1 MGEHQKYSFL
11 ITPTCADAQVFFAR
25 KKSRG
30 FMPRLKKF
38 LGKDQVTAPFNPFRF
53 RLICL
58 GVLACMVF
66 LLARVAD
73 LQLINHPML
82 EHEADQRSLR
92 TVTLPTPR
100 GTLLDRNGDAL
111 ALSVPS
117 RDIIADPQR
126 VLEAHPDFSSA
137 KWQYLANALNQSPDQ
152 IAAQINA
159 SGERRFLYLGR
170 KIELGLAKDIAQLH
184 LKGISTQY
192 DDSRFYPM
200 SEAAAPLLGIVGTD
214 NRGLN
219 GLERGYDKL
228 LQGEPGYEKYRQD
241 GDGNIIAMIDYQPPQ
256 QSPTVQLSIDKF
268 DQYTLYTKLR
278 DGVLLNKADS
288 GAAVLIKIDTGEIL
302 GMASYPSYNPNHFD
316 NVSPAQMRNAAIN
329 DSYEPGST
337 VKPLVVM
344 EGLERK
350 LVRPDSVIDTTPYY
364 VNGHLIRDV
373 GHWSRLT
380 MTGILQKSSDIGV
393 SHIALAM
400 PAQVLVN
407 TYSNFGLGKPTG
419 LGLTGES
426 VGYFPAHRQ
435 RWADI
440 ERATF
445 SFGYGL
451 RVTPLQIAREYA
463 TLGSYGVYRPLSITK
478 VTPPVL
484 GTRVANAETVQQVIH
499 MMESDALPG
508 GSGVRAAVPGYRLAI
523 KTGTAEKM
531 GPEGKYDGGYINYT
545 AGVAPASDP
554 QVALVVMI
562 NHPTAGDHFGGSVA
576 APVFGNIIGAVLKHM
591 NVAPDA
597 VVGHG

>member
-1 MGEHQKYSFL
+1 
-11 ITPTCADAQVFFAR
+11 
-25 KKSRG
+25 
-30 FMPRLKKF
+30 MPRIKKL
-38 LGKDQVTAPFNPFRF
+38 LGKDQIKAPFNPFRF

-58 GVLACMVF
+58 GVLACMVV

-73 LQLINHPML
+73 LQFLNQPML

-92 TVTLPTPR
+92 TVTLPTSR
-100 GTLLDRNGDAL
+100 GTLLDRNGEAL

-117 RDIIADPQR
+117 RDVIADPQR
-126 VLEAHPDFSSA
+126 VLESNPDFTSA
-137 KWQYLANALNQSPDQ
+137 KWAYLAAALGMRPEEVASQ
-152 IAAQINA
+152 ITANPK
-159 SGERRFLYLGR
+159 RRFLYLGR
-170 KIELGLAKDIAQLH
+170 KVELGIAKDIKDLK
-184 LKGISTQY
+184 LKGISEVY

-200 SEAAAPLLGIVGTD
+200 SEASAPLIGIVGAD
-214 NRGLN
+214 NTGLN
-219 GLERGYDKL
+219 GLEKGFDKV
-228 LQGEPGYEKYRQD
+228 LQGQPGKEVYRQD
-241 GDGNIIAMIDYQPPQ
+241 AAGNIISMISYQPPTQ
-256 QSPTVQLSIDKF
+256 PPTVQLSIDKF
-268 DQYTLYTKLR
+268 SQYTLYSKLR

-288 GAAVLIKIDTGEIL
+288 GAAVLVKIDTGEIL
-302 GMASYPSYNPNHFD
+302 AMASYPSFNPN
-316 NVSPAQMRNAAIN
+316 NYQGATPAQMRNTAIN

-344 EGLERK
+344 EGLERH
-350 LVRPDSVIDTTPYY
+350 LVRPDSVLDTTPYR

-373 GHWSRLT
+373 GHWPRLT

-400 PAQVLVN
+400 PAEALVN
-407 TYSNFGLGKPTG
+407 TYYAFGLGKPTG

-426 VGYFPAHRQ
+426 VGYFPLHRT

-484 GTRVANAETVQQVIH
+484 GKQVANPETVKEVVH
-499 MMESDALPG
+499 MLESDVLPG
-508 GSGVRAAVPGYRLAI
+508 GTGVKAAVPGYRLAT

-531 GPEGKYDGGYINYT
+531 GSSGKYDGGYVNYT
-545 AGVAPASDP
+545 AGIAPASHP
-554 QVALVVMI
+554 EVALVVMI

-576 APVFGNIIGAVLKHM
+576 APVFGNIMGPVLKHM
-591 NVAPDA
+591 NIAPDA
-597 VVGHG
+597 IYSKPVDNGSDKS

>member
-1 MGEHQKYSFL
+1 
-11 ITPTCADAQVFFAR
+11 
-25 KKSRG
+25 
-30 FMPRLKKF
+30 MPRIKKL
-38 LGKDQVTAPFNPFRF
+38 LGKDQIKAPFNPFRF

-58 GVLACMVF
+58 GVFACMVV

-73 LQLINHPML
+73 LQFLNQPML

-92 TVTLPTPR
+92 TVTLPTSR
-100 GTLLDRNGDAL
+100 GTLLDRNDEAL

-117 RDIIADPQR
+117 RDVIADPQR
-126 VLEAHPDFSSA
+126 VLESNPDFTSA
-137 KWQYLANALNQSPDQ
+137 KWAYLAAALGMRPEEVASQ
-152 IAAQINA
+152 ITANPK
-159 SGERRFLYLGR
+159 RRFLYLGR
-170 KIELGLAKDIAQLH
+170 KVELGIAKDIKDLK
-184 LKGISTQY
+184 LKGISEVY

-200 SEAAAPLLGIVGTD
+200 SEASAPLIGIVGAD
-214 NRGLN
+214 NTGLN
-219 GLERGYDKL
+219 GLEKGFDKV
-228 LQGEPGYEKYRQD
+228 LQGQPGKEVYRQD
-241 GDGNIIAMIDYQPPQ
+241 AAGNIISMISYQPPTQ
-256 QSPTVQLSIDKF
+256 PPTVQLSIDKF
-268 DQYTLYTKLR
+268 SQYTLYSKLR

-288 GAAVLIKIDTGEIL
+288 GAAVLVKIDTGEIL
-302 GMASYPSYNPNHFD
+302 AMASYPSFNPN
-316 NVSPAQMRNAAIN
+316 NYQGATPAQMRNTAIN

-344 EGLERK
+344 EGLERH
-350 LVRPDSVIDTTPYY
+350 LVRPDSVLDTTPYR

-373 GHWSRLT
+373 GHWPRLT

-400 PAQVLVN
+400 PAEALVN
-407 TYSNFGLGKPTG
+407 TYYAFGLGKPTG

-426 VGYFPAHRQ
+426 VGYFPLHRT

-484 GTRVANAETVQQVIH
+484 GKQVANPETVKEVVH
-499 MMESDALPG
+499 MLESDVLPG
-508 GSGVRAAVPGYRLAI
+508 GTGVKAAVPGYRLAT

-531 GPEGKYDGGYINYT
+531 GSSGKYDGGYVNYT
-545 AGVAPASDP
+545 AGIAPASHP
-554 QVALVVMI
+554 EVALVVMI

-576 APVFGNIIGAVLKHM
+576 RRYSATSWGRC
-591 NVAPDA
+591 
-597 VVGHG
+597 

>member
-1 MGEHQKYSFL
+1 
-11 ITPTCADAQVFFAR
+11 
-25 KKSRG
+25 
-30 FMPRLKKF
+30 MPPLKRNKA
-38 LGKDQVTAPFNPFRF
+38 KDQPAPTFNPVRF
-53 RLICL
+53 RLVCL
-58 GVLACMVF
+58 GVLGCLVF
-66 LLARVAD
+66 LLASTAD

-82 EHEADQRSLR
+82 EKQADERSLR
-92 TVTLPTPR
+92 TVTLPTNR
-100 GTLLDRNGDAL
+100 GTLLDRNGEAL

-126 VLEAHPDFSSA
+126 VLEAHPDFTSD
-137 KWQYLANALNQSPDQ
+137 KWEYLANALDQ
-152 IAAQINA
+152 RPEQLAAQINA
-159 SGERRFLYLGR
+159 NPNRRFLYLGR
-170 KIELGLAKDIAQLH
+170 KIELGIAKDIAKLH
-184 LKGISTQY
+184 LTGITTVY

-200 SEAAAPLLGIVGTD
+200 SEATGPLLGIVGAD
-214 NRGLN
+214 NTGLT
-219 GLERGYDKL
+219 GLEKGFDKL
-228 LQGEPGYEKYRQD
+228 LQGTPGVEKYRQD
-241 GDGNIIAMIDYQPPQ
+241 ANGNIVAMINYEPPKQP
-256 QSPTVQLSIDKF
+256 PTVQLSIDKF
-268 DQYTLYTKLR
+268 DQYTMYSKLR
-278 DGVLLNKADS
+278 DGVILNKADS

-302 GMASYPSYNPNHFD
+302 GMASYPSFNPNNFVD
-316 NVSPAQMRNAAIN
+316 VSPMQMRNTAIN

-344 EGLERK
+344 EGLTRK
-350 LVRPDSVIDTTPYY
+350 LVRPDSVLDTTPYR

-373 GHWSRLT
+373 GHWPRLT

-400 PAQVLVN
+400 PAEVLVN
-407 TYSNFGLGKPTG
+407 TYHSFGLGKPTG

-426 VGYFPAHRQ
+426 VGYFPLHRE

-463 TLGSYGVYRPLSITK
+463 TLGSFGVYRPLSITK
-478 VTPPVL
+478 VSPPVM
-484 GTRVANAETVQQVIH
+484 GTRVAPEDTVRSVVH

-531 GPEGKYDGGYINYT
+531 GDSGKYDGGYINYT
-545 AGVAPASDP
+545 AGVAPASNP
-554 QVALVVMI
+554 QVALVIMI

-576 APVFGNIIGAVLKHM
+576 APVFGNIIGPVLKHM
-591 NVAPDA
+591 NIAPDA
-597 VVGHG
+597 LNNHG

>member
-1 MGEHQKYSFL
+1 MPPLKRSLSKSQPA
-11 ITPTCADAQVFFAR
+11 PT
-25 KKSRG
+25 
-30 FMPRLKKF
+30 L
-38 LGKDQVTAPFNPFRF
+38 NPVRF
-53 RLICL
+53 RLVCV
-58 GVLACMVF
+58 GVLACLGV

-82 EHEADQRSLR
+82 EKEADERSLR
-92 TVTLPTPR
+92 TVTLPTNR
-100 GTLLDRNGDAL
+100 GTLLDRNGEAL

-117 RDIIADPQR
+117 RDVIADPQR
-126 VLEAHPDFSSA
+126 VLEAHPDFTSA
-137 KWQYLANALNQSPDQ
+137 KWAYLANALELRPEE

-159 SGERRFLYLGR
+159 NPNRRFLYLGR
-170 KIELGLAKDIAQLH
+170 KIELGIAKDISKLH
-184 LKGISTQY
+184 LTGITTVY

-200 SEAAAPLLGIVGTD
+200 SEATAPLIGIVGAD
-214 NRGLN
+214 SN
-219 GLERGYDKL
+219 GLTGLEKGFDKV
-228 LQGEPGYEKYRQD
+228 LQGTPGVEKYRQD
-241 GDGNIIAMIDYQPPQ
+241 ANGNIVAMINYEPPQ
-256 QSPTVQLSIDKF
+256 QPPTVQLSIDKF
-268 DQYTLYTKLR
+268 DQYTLYSKLR

-302 GMASYPSYNPNHFD
+302 GMASYPSFNPNNFAK
-316 NVSPAQMRNAAIN
+316 VSPAQMRNTAIN

-344 EGLERK
+344 EGLIRK
-350 LVRPDSVIDTTPYY
+350 LVRPDSVLDTTPYR

-400 PAQVLVN
+400 PAEVLVN
-407 TYSNFGLGKPTG
+407 TYQSFGLGKPTG

-426 VGYFPAHRQ
+426 VGYFPLHRQ

-463 TLGSYGVYRPLSITK
+463 TLGSFGVYRPLSITK

-484 GTRVANAETVQQVIH
+484 GTRVADQDTVKTVVH

-531 GPEGKYDGGYINYT
+531 GDSGKYDGGYINYT
-545 AGVAPASDP
+545 AGVAPASNP
-554 QVALVVMI
+554 QVALVIMI

-576 APVFGNIIGAVLKHM
+576 APVFGNIIGPVLKHM
-591 NVAPDA
+591 NIAPDA
-597 VVGHG
+597 LYNPG

>member
-1 MGEHQKYSFL
+1 
-11 ITPTCADAQVFFAR
+11 
-25 KKSRG
+25 
-30 FMPRLKKF
+30 MPPLKKMPTRS
-38 LGKDQVTAPFNPFRF
+38 QPAPTFNPVRF
-53 RLICL
+53 RWVCCGVMACL
-58 GVLACMVF
+58 VF

-82 EHEADQRSLR
+82 EKQADERSLR
-92 TVTLPTPR
+92 TVTLPTNR
-100 GTLLDRNGDAL
+100 GTLLDRNGEAL

-126 VLEAHPDFSSA
+126 VLEAHPDFTNA
-137 KWQYLANALNQSPDQ
+137 KWQYLANALEQRPEQ
-152 IAAQINA
+152 LAAQINA
-159 SGERRFLYLGR
+159 NPQRRFLYLGR
-170 KIELGLAKDIAQLH
+170 KIELGIAKDIAKLH
-184 LKGISTQY
+184 LAGISTRY

-200 SEAAAPLLGIVGTD
+200 SEATAPLLGIVGAD
-214 NRGLN
+214 NSGLT
-219 GLERGYDKL
+219 GLEKGFDKL
-228 LQGEPGYEKYRQD
+228 LQGTPGVEKYRQD
-241 GDGNIIAMIDYQPPQ
+241 ASGNIIAMIDYEPPRQP
-256 QSPTVQLSIDKF
+256 PTVQLSIDKF
-268 DQYTLYTKLR
+268 DQFTMYSKLR

-302 GMASYPSYNPNHFD
+302 GMASYPSFNPNNFAD
-316 NVSPAQMRNAAIN
+316 VAPNQMRNAAIN

-344 EGLERK
+344 EGLARK
-350 LVRPDSVIDTTPYY
+350 LVRPDSVLDTTPYR

-373 GHWSRLT
+373 GHWPRLT

-400 PAQVLVN
+400 PAQVLVD
-407 TYSNFGLGKPTG
+407 TYQSFGLGKPTG

-463 TLGSYGVYRPLSITK
+463 TLGSFGIYRPLSITK
-478 VTPPVL
+478 VSPPVL
-484 GTRVANAETVQQVIH
+484 GQRVADEQTVREVVH

-531 GPEGKYDGGYINYT
+531 GDSGKYDGGYINYT
-545 AGVAPASDP
+545 AGVAPASNP
-554 QVALVVMI
+554 QVALVIMI

-576 APVFGNIIGAVLKHM
+576 SPVFGNIIGPVLKHM
-591 NVAPDA
+591 NIPPDA
-597 VVGHG
+597 IYTHG

>member
-1 MGEHQKYSFL
+1 MPPLRKSLAKSQSA
-11 ITPTCADAQVFFAR
+11 PT
-25 KKSRG
+25 
-30 FMPRLKKF
+30 
-38 LGKDQVTAPFNPFRF
+38 FNLLRF
-53 RLICL
+53 RLVCL
-58 GVLACMVF
+58 GVLTCLVF
-66 LLARVAD
+66 LLLRVAD

-82 EHEADQRSLR
+82 EKEADQRSLR
-92 TVTLPTPR
+92 TVTLPPNR
-100 GTLLDRNGDAL
+100 GTLLDRNGEAL

-126 VLEAHPDFSSA
+126 VLEAHPDFTSA
-137 KWQYLANALNQSPDQ
+137 KWQYLANALEQRPEQ
-152 IAAQINA
+152 IAAQIGANP
-159 SGERRFLYLGR
+159 ERRFLYLGH
-170 KIELGLAKDIAQLH
+170 KIELGIAKDIAKLH
-184 LKGISTQY
+184 LAGISTLY
-192 DDSRFYPM
+192 NDSRFYPM
-200 SEAAAPLLGIVGTD
+200 SEATAPLIGIVGAE
-214 NRGLN
+214 NSGLS
-219 GLERGYDKL
+219 GLEKGFDKL
-228 LQGEPGYEKYRQD
+228 LRGTPGVKKYRQD
-241 GDGNIIAMIDYQPPQ
+241 ANGNIVAMINYEPPQ
-256 QSPTVQLSIDKF
+256 QPPTVQLSIDKF
-268 DQYTLYTKLR
+268 DQYTLYSKLR
-278 DGVLLNKADS
+278 DGVMLNKADS

-302 GMASYPSYNPNHFD
+302 GMASYPSFNPNHFVD
-316 NVSPAQMRNAAIN
+316 VSPAQMRNAAIN

-344 EGLERK
+344 EGLARK
-350 LVRPDSVIDTTPYY
+350 LVRPDSVLDTAPYR

-400 PAQVLVN
+400 PAEVLVN
-407 TYSNFGLGKPTG
+407 TYHSFGLGKPTG

-426 VGYFPAHRQ
+426 VGYFPLHRQ

-463 TLGSYGVYRPLSITK
+463 TLGAFGVYRPLSITK

-484 GTRVANAETVQQVIH
+484 GKRVADEQTVRAVVH

-531 GPEGKYDGGYINYT
+531 GDSGKYDGGYINYT
-545 AGVAPASDP
+545 AGVAPASNP
-554 QVALVVMI
+554 QVALVIMI

-576 APVFGNIIGAVLKHM
+576 APVFGNIIGPVLKHM
-591 NVAPDA
+591 NIPPDA
-597 VVGHG
+597 LYGHG

>member
-1 MGEHQKYSFL
+1 
-11 ITPTCADAQVFFAR
+11 
-25 KKSRG
+25 
-30 FMPRLKKF
+30 MPRLKK
-38 LGKDQVTAPFNPFRF
+38 LLAKDQAKAPFNPLRF
-53 RLICL
+53 RLICF
-58 GVLACMVF
+58 GVLTCLVL
-66 LLARVAD
+66 LLARVGD

-82 EHEADQRSLR
+82 EKQADERSLR
-92 TVTLPTPR
+92 TVAIPTNR
-100 GTLLDRNGDAL
+100 GTLLDRNGEAL

-126 VLEAHPDFSSA
+126 VLEAHPDFTSA
-137 KWQYLANALNQSPDQ
+137 KWQYLANALDQ
-152 IAAQINA
+152 RPEDIARQINA
-159 SGERRFLYLGR
+159 SPSRRFLYLGH
-170 KIELGLAKDIAQLH
+170 KIELGIAKDIAKLH
-184 LKGISTQY
+184 LAGISTVY

-200 SEAAAPLLGIVGTD
+200 SEATAPLIGIVGAE
-214 NRGLN
+214 NSGLT
-219 GLERGYDKL
+219 GLEKGFDKV
-228 LQGEPGYEKYRQD
+228 LQGTPGEEKYRQD
-241 GDGNIIAMIDYQPPQ
+241 ANGNIVAMINYEPPRQP
-256 QSPTVQLSIDKF
+256 PTVQLSIDKF
-268 DQYTLYTKLR
+268 DQYTLYSKLR

-288 GAAVLIKIDTGEIL
+288 GAAVLVKIDTGEIL
-302 GMASYPSYNPNHFD
+302 GMASYPSFNPNNFGD
-316 NVSPAQMRNAAIN
+316 VSPTQMRNAAIN

-344 EGLERK
+344 EGLIRK
-350 LVRPDSVIDTTPYY
+350 LVRPDSVLDTTPYR

-373 GHWSRLT
+373 GHWPRLT

-400 PAQVLVN
+400 PAEVLVN
-407 TYSNFGLGKPTG
+407 TYRSFGLGKPTG

-426 VGYFPAHRQ
+426 VGYFPLHRE

-463 TLGSYGVYRPLSITK
+463 TLGSFGVYRPLSITK
-478 VTPPVL
+478 VTPPVM
-484 GTRVANAETVQQVIH
+484 GTRVADEDIVRSVVH

-531 GPEGKYDGGYINYT
+531 GSSGKYDGGYINYT
-545 AGVAPASDP
+545 AGVAPASNP
-554 QVALVVMI
+554 QVALVIMI

-576 APVFGNIIGAVLKHM
+576 APVFGNIIGPVLKHM

-597 VVGHG
+597 LYSTHSGT

>member
-1 MGEHQKYSFL
+1 
-11 ITPTCADAQVFFAR
+11 
-25 KKSRG
+25 
-30 FMPRLKKF
+30 MPRIKKL
-38 LGKDQVTAPFNPFRF
+38 LGKDQIKASFNPFRF

-58 GVLACMVF
+58 GVLACMVV

-73 LQLINHPML
+73 LQFLNQPML

-92 TVTLPTPR
+92 TVTLPTSR
-100 GTLLDRNGDAL
+100 GTLLDRNGEAL

-117 RDIIADPQR
+117 RDIIADPLR
-126 VLEAHPDFSSA
+126 VLEGNPDFTSE
-137 KWQYLANALNQSPDQ
+137 KWAYLAAALNMRPEQ
-152 IAAQINA
+152 IAAQITANPK
-159 SGERRFLYLGR
+159 RRFLYLGR
-170 KIELGLAKDIAQLH
+170 KVELGIAKDIKQLR
-184 LKGISTQY
+184 LKGVSEVY

-200 SEAAAPLLGIVGTD
+200 SEASAPLIGIVGAD
-214 NRGLN
+214 NVGLN
-219 GLERGYDKL
+219 GLEKGFDKV
-228 LQGEPGYEKYRQD
+228 LQGVPGKEVYRQD
-241 GDGNIIAMIDYQPPQ
+241 AMGNIISMINYQPPTQ
-256 QSPTVQLSIDKF
+256 PPTVQLSIDKF
-268 DQYTLYTKLR
+268 DQYTLYSKLR

-288 GAAVLIKIDTGEIL
+288 GAAVLVKIDTGEIL
-302 GMASYPSYNPNHFD
+302 AMASYPSFNPNNYD
-316 NVSPAQMRNAAIN
+316 GATPAQMRNAAIN

-344 EGLERK
+344 EGLERH
-350 LVRPDSVIDTTPYY
+350 LVRPDSVIDTTPYR

-373 GHWSRLT
+373 GHWPRLT

-400 PAQVLVN
+400 PAEALVN
-407 TYSNFGLGKPTG
+407 TYHAFGLGKPTG

-426 VGYFPAHRQ
+426 VGYFPLHRT

-463 TLGSYGVYRPLSITK
+463 TLGSYGIYRPLSITK

-484 GTRVANAETVQQVIH
+484 GEQVANPETVKQVVH
-499 MMESDALPG
+499 MLESDVLPG
-508 GSGVRAAVPGYRLAI
+508 GTGLKAAVPGYRLAT

-531 GPEGKYDGGYINYT
+531 GTSGKYDGGYVNYT
-545 AGVAPASDP
+545 AGLAPASHP
-554 QVALVVMI
+554 EVALVVMI

-576 APVFGNIIGAVLKHM
+576 APVFGNIMGPVLKHM

-597 VVGHG
+597 IYSKPSDKS

>member
-1 MGEHQKYSFL
+1 
-11 ITPTCADAQVFFAR
+11 
-25 KKSRG
+25 
-30 FMPRLKKF
+30 MPRIKKL
-38 LGKDQVTAPFNPFRF
+38 LGKDQIKAPFNPFRF

-58 GVLACMVF
+58 GVFACMVV

-73 LQLINHPML
+73 LQFLNQPML

-92 TVTLPTPR
+92 TVTLPTSR
-100 GTLLDRNGDAL
+100 GTLLDRNGEAL

-117 RDIIADPQR
+117 RDVIADPQR
-126 VLEAHPDFSSA
+126 VLENNPDFTSA
-137 KWQYLANALNQSPDQ
+137 KWAYLAAALGMRPEEVASQ
-152 IAAQINA
+152 ITANPK
-159 SGERRFLYLGR
+159 RRFLYLGR
-170 KIELGLAKDIAQLH
+170 KVELGIAKDIKDLK
-184 LKGISTQY
+184 LKGISEVY

-200 SEAAAPLLGIVGTD
+200 SEASAPLIGIVGAD
-214 NRGLN
+214 NTGLN
-219 GLERGYDKL
+219 GLEKGFDKV
-228 LQGEPGYEKYRQD
+228 LQGQPGKEVYRQD
-241 GDGNIIAMIDYQPPQ
+241 AAGNIISMISYQPPTQ
-256 QSPTVQLSIDKF
+256 PPTVQLSIDKF
-268 DQYTLYTKLR
+268 SQYTLYSKLR

-288 GAAVLIKIDTGEIL
+288 GAAVLVKIDTGEIL
-302 GMASYPSYNPNHFD
+302 AMASYPSFNPN
-316 NVSPAQMRNAAIN
+316 NYQGATPAQMRNTAIN

-344 EGLERK
+344 EGLERH
-350 LVRPDSVIDTTPYY
+350 LVRPDSVLDTTPYR

-373 GHWSRLT
+373 GHWPRLT

-400 PAQVLVN
+400 PAEALVN
-407 TYSNFGLGKPTG
+407 TYYAFGLGKPTG

-426 VGYFPAHRQ
+426 VGYFPLHRT

-484 GTRVANAETVQQVIH
+484 GKQVANPETVKEVVH
-499 MMESDALPG
+499 MLESDVLPG
-508 GSGVRAAVPGYRLAI
+508 GTGVKAAVPGYRLAT

-531 GPEGKYDGGYINYT
+531 GSSGKYDGGYVNYT
-545 AGVAPASDP
+545 AGIAPASHP
-554 QVALVVMI
+554 EVALVVMI

-576 APVFGNIIGAVLKHM
+576 APVFGNIMGPVLKHM
-591 NVAPDA
+591 NIAPDA
-597 VVGHG
+597 IYSKPVDNGSDKS

>member
-1 MGEHQKYSFL
+1 
-11 ITPTCADAQVFFAR
+11 
-25 KKSRG
+25 
-30 FMPRLKKF
+30 MPRIKKL
-38 LGKDQVTAPFNPFRF
+38 LGKDQIKAPFNPFRF

-58 GVLACMVF
+58 GVLTCMVV
-66 LLARVAD
+66 LLARIAD
-73 LQLINHPML
+73 LQFLNQPML

-92 TVTLPTPR
+92 TVTLPTNR
-100 GTLLDRNGDAL
+100 GTLLDRNGEAL

-117 RDIIADPQR
+117 RDVIADPMR
-126 VLEAHPDFSSA
+126 VLEANPDFLSA
-137 KWQYLANALNQSPDQ
+137 KWAYLASALNMRPEQ
-152 IAAQINA
+152 IAAQITANPK
-159 SGERRFLYLGR
+159 RRFLYLGR
-170 KIELGLAKDIAQLH
+170 KIELGIAKDIAELH
-184 LKGISTQY
+184 LKGISEVY

-200 SEAAAPLLGIVGTD
+200 SEAAAPLIGIVGAD
-214 NRGLN
+214 NSGLN
-219 GLERGYDKL
+219 GLEKGYDKL
-228 LQGEPGYEKYRQD
+228 LQGVPGKEVYRQD
-241 GDGNIIAMIDYQPPQ
+241 AAGNIISMLSYTPPTQP
-256 QSPTVQLSIDKF
+256 PTVQLSIDKF
-268 DQYTLYTKLR
+268 DQYTLYSKLR

-302 GMASYPSYNPNHFD
+302 GMASYPSFNPNNYD
-316 NVSPAQMRNAAIN
+316 GATPAQMRNAAIN

-344 EGLERK
+344 EGLERH
-350 LVRPDSVIDTTPYY
+350 LVRPDSVIDTTPYR

-373 GHWSRLT
+373 GHWPRLT

-400 PAQVLVN
+400 PAEALVN
-407 TYSNFGLGKPTG
+407 TYQAFGLGKPTG

-463 TLGSYGVYRPLSITK
+463 TLGAFGVYRPLSITR

-484 GTRVANAETVQQVIH
+484 GKQVANPETVKEVVH
-499 MMESDALPG
+499 MLESDVLPG
-508 GSGVRAAVPGYRLAI
+508 GTGIKAAVPGYRLAT

-531 GPEGKYDGGYINYT
+531 GDSGKYDGGYINYT
-545 AGVAPASDP
+545 AGIAPASHP
-554 QVALVVMI
+554 EVALVVMI

-576 APVFGNIIGAVLKHM
+576 APIFGNIMGPVLKHM
-591 NVAPDA
+591 NIAPDA
-597 VVGHG
+597 IYSKSSDKS

>member
-1 MGEHQKYSFL
+1 
-11 ITPTCADAQVFFAR
+11 
-25 KKSRG
+25 
-30 FMPRLKKF
+30 MPPLKRNKA
-38 LGKDQVTAPFNPFRF
+38 KDQPAPTFNPVRF
-53 RLICL
+53 RLVCL
-58 GVLACMVF
+58 GVLGCLVF
-66 LLARVAD
+66 LLASTAD

-82 EHEADQRSLR
+82 EKQADERSLR
-92 TVTLPTPR
+92 TVTLPTNR
-100 GTLLDRNGDAL
+100 GTLLDRNGEAL

-126 VLEAHPDFSSA
+126 LLEAHPDFTSD
-137 KWQYLANALNQSPDQ
+137 KWEYLANVLDQ
-152 IAAQINA
+152 RPEQLAAQINA
-159 SGERRFLYLGR
+159 NPNRRFLYLGR
-170 KIELGLAKDIAQLH
+170 KIELGIAKDIAKLH
-184 LKGISTQY
+184 LTGITTVY

-200 SEAAAPLLGIVGTD
+200 SEATGPLLGIVGAD
-214 NRGLN
+214 NTGLT
-219 GLERGYDKL
+219 GLEKGFDKL
-228 LQGEPGYEKYRQD
+228 LQGTPGVEKYRQD
-241 GDGNIIAMIDYQPPQ
+241 ANGNIVAMINYEPPKQP
-256 QSPTVQLSIDKF
+256 PTVQLSIDKF
-268 DQYTLYTKLR
+268 DQYTMYSKLR
-278 DGVLLNKADS
+278 DGVILNKADS

-302 GMASYPSYNPNHFD
+302 GMASYPSFNPNNFVD
-316 NVSPAQMRNAAIN
+316 VSPMQMRNTAIN

-344 EGLERK
+344 EGLIRK
-350 LVRPDSVIDTTPYY
+350 LVRPDSVLDTTPYR

-373 GHWSRLT
+373 SHWPRLT

-400 PAQVLVN
+400 PAEVLVN
-407 TYSNFGLGKPTG
+407 TYHSFGLGKPTG

-426 VGYFPAHRQ
+426 VGYFPLHRE

-463 TLGSYGVYRPLSITK
+463 TLGSFGVYRPLSITK
-478 VTPPVL
+478 VSPPVM
-484 GTRVANAETVQQVIH
+484 GTRVAPEDTVRSVVH

-531 GPEGKYDGGYINYT
+531 GDSGKYDGGYINYT
-545 AGVAPASDP
+545 AGVAPASNP
-554 QVALVVMI
+554 QVALVIMI

-576 APVFGNIIGAVLKHM
+576 APVFGNIIGPVLKHM
-591 NVAPDA
+591 NIAPDA
-597 VVGHG
+597 LNNHG

>member
-1 MGEHQKYSFL
+1 
-11 ITPTCADAQVFFAR
+11 
-25 KKSRG
+25 
-30 FMPRLKKF
+30 MPRIKKL
-38 LGKDQVTAPFNPFRF
+38 LGKDQIKAPFNPFRF

-58 GVLACMVF
+58 GVLACMVV

-73 LQLINHPML
+73 LQFLNQPML

-92 TVTLPTPR
+92 TVTLPTSR
-100 GTLLDRNGDAL
+100 GTLLDRNGEAL

-117 RDIIADPQR
+117 RDVIADPLR
-126 VLEAHPDFSSA
+126 VLESNPDFTSA
-137 KWQYLANALNQSPDQ
+137 KWAYLAAALNTRPELL
-152 IAAQINA
+152 AAQITANPK
-159 SGERRFLYLGR
+159 RRFLYLGR
-170 KIELGLAKDIAQLH
+170 KIELGIAKDIKELK
-184 LKGISTQY
+184 LKGISEVY

-200 SEAAAPLLGIVGTD
+200 SEASAPLIGIVGAD
-214 NRGLN
+214 NVGLN
-219 GLERGYDKL
+219 GLEKGFDKV
-228 LQGEPGYEKYRQD
+228 LQGEPGKEVYRQD
-241 GDGNIIAMIDYQPPQ
+241 AAGNIIAMINYQPPTQ
-256 QSPTVQLSIDKF
+256 PPTVQLSIDKY

-288 GAAVLIKIDTGEIL
+288 GAAVLVKIDTGEIL
-302 GMASYPSYNPNHFD
+302 AMASYPSFNPNNYD
-316 NVSPAQMRNAAIN
+316 GATPAQMRNAAIN

-344 EGLERK
+344 EGLERH
-350 LVRPDSVIDTTPYY
+350 LVRPDSVIDTTPYR

-373 GHWSRLT
+373 GHWPRLT

-400 PAQVLVN
+400 PAEALVN
-407 TYSNFGLGKPTG
+407 TYHAFGLGKPTG

-426 VGYFPAHRQ
+426 VGYFPLHRT

-463 TLGSYGVYRPLSITK
+463 TLGSYGVYRPLSITR

-484 GTRVANAETVQQVIH
+484 GKQVANPETVKEVVH
-499 MMESDALPG
+499 MLESDVLPG
-508 GSGVRAAVPGYRLAI
+508 GTGVKAAVPGYRLAT

-531 GPEGKYDGGYINYT
+531 GNSGKYDGGYVNYT
-545 AGVAPASDP
+545 AGIAPASHP
-554 QVALVVMI
+554 EVALVVMI

-576 APVFGNIIGAVLKHM
+576 APVFGNIMGPVLKHM
-591 NVAPDA
+591 NIAPDA
-597 VVGHG
+597 IYSATAANN

>member
-1 MGEHQKYSFL
+1 
-11 ITPTCADAQVFFAR
+11 
-25 KKSRG
+25 
-30 FMPRLKKF
+30 MPRIKKL
-38 LGKDQVTAPFNPFRF
+38 LGKDQIKASFNPFRF

-58 GVLACMVF
+58 GVLACMVV

-73 LQLINHPML
+73 LQFLNQPML

-92 TVTLPTPR
+92 TVTLPTSR
-100 GTLLDRNGDAL
+100 GTLLDRNGEAL

-117 RDIIADPQR
+117 RDIIADPLR
-126 VLEAHPDFSSA
+126 VLEGNPDFTSE
-137 KWQYLANALNQSPDQ
+137 KWAYLAAALNMRPEQ
-152 IAAQINA
+152 IAAQITANPK
-159 SGERRFLYLGR
+159 RRFLYLGR
-170 KIELGLAKDIAQLH
+170 KVELGIAKDIKQLR
-184 LKGISTQY
+184 LKGVSEVY

-200 SEAAAPLLGIVGTD
+200 SEASAPLIGIVGAD
-214 NRGLN
+214 NVGLN
-219 GLERGYDKL
+219 GLEKGFDKV
-228 LQGEPGYEKYRQD
+228 LQGVPGKEVYRQD
-241 GDGNIIAMIDYQPPQ
+241 AMGNIISMINYQPPTQ
-256 QSPTVQLSIDKF
+256 PPTVQLSIDKF
-268 DQYTLYTKLR
+268 DQYTLYSKLR

-288 GAAVLIKIDTGEIL
+288 GAAVLVKIDTGEIL
-302 GMASYPSYNPNHFD
+302 AMASYPSFNPNNYD
-316 NVSPAQMRNAAIN
+316 GATPTQMRNAAIN

-344 EGLERK
+344 EGLERH
-350 LVRPDSVIDTTPYY
+350 LVRPDSVIDTTPYR

-373 GHWSRLT
+373 GHWPRLT

-400 PAQVLVN
+400 PAEALVN
-407 TYSNFGLGKPTG
+407 TYHAFGLGKPTG

-426 VGYFPAHRQ
+426 VGYFPLHRT

-463 TLGSYGVYRPLSITK
+463 TLGSYGTYRPLSITK

-484 GTRVANAETVQQVIH
+484 GEQVANPETVKQVVH
-499 MMESDALPG
+499 MLESDVLPG
-508 GSGVRAAVPGYRLAI
+508 GTGLKAAVPGYRLAT

-531 GPEGKYDGGYINYT
+531 GTSGKYDGGYVNYT
-545 AGVAPASDP
+545 AGLAPASHP
-554 QVALVVMI
+554 EVALVVMI

-576 APVFGNIIGAVLKHM
+576 APVFGNIMGPVLKHM

-597 VVGHG
+597 IYSKPSDKS

>member
-1 MGEHQKYSFL
+1 
-11 ITPTCADAQVFFAR
+11 
-25 KKSRG
+25 
-30 FMPRLKKF
+30 MPPLKRNKA
-38 LGKDQVTAPFNPFRF
+38 KDQPAPTFNPVRF
-53 RLICL
+53 RLVCL
-58 GVLACMVF
+58 GVLGCLVF
-66 LLARVAD
+66 LLASTAD

-82 EHEADQRSLR
+82 EKQADERSLR
-92 TVTLPTPR
+92 TVTLPTNR
-100 GTLLDRNGDAL
+100 GTLLDRNGEAL

-126 VLEAHPDFSSA
+126 VLEAHPDFTSD
-137 KWQYLANALNQSPDQ
+137 KWEYLANALDQ
-152 IAAQINA
+152 RPEQLAAQINA
-159 SGERRFLYLGR
+159 NPNHRFLYLGR
-170 KIELGLAKDIAQLH
+170 KIELGIAKDIAKLH
-184 LKGISTQY
+184 LTGITTVY

-200 SEAAAPLLGIVGTD
+200 SEATGPLLGIVGAD
-214 NRGLN
+214 NTGLT
-219 GLERGYDKL
+219 GLEKGFDKL
-228 LQGEPGYEKYRQD
+228 LQGTPGVEKYRQD
-241 GDGNIIAMIDYQPPQ
+241 ANGNIVAMINYEPPKQP
-256 QSPTVQLSIDKF
+256 PTVQLSIDKF
-268 DQYTLYTKLR
+268 DQYTMYSKLR
-278 DGVLLNKADS
+278 DGVILNKADS

-302 GMASYPSYNPNHFD
+302 GMASYPSFNPNNFVD
-316 NVSPAQMRNAAIN
+316 VSPMQMRNTAIN

-344 EGLERK
+344 EGLIRK
-350 LVRPDSVIDTTPYY
+350 LVRPDSVLDTTPYR

-373 GHWSRLT
+373 GHWPRLT

-400 PAQVLVN
+400 PAEVLVN
-407 TYSNFGLGKPTG
+407 TYHSFGLGKPTG

-426 VGYFPAHRQ
+426 VGYFPLHRE

-463 TLGSYGVYRPLSITK
+463 TLGSFGVYRPLSITK
-478 VTPPVL
+478 VSPPVM
-484 GTRVANAETVQQVIH
+484 GTRVAPEDTVRSVVH

-531 GPEGKYDGGYINYT
+531 GDSGKYDGGYINYT
-545 AGVAPASDP
+545 AGVAPASNP
-554 QVALVVMI
+554 QVALVIMI

-576 APVFGNIIGAVLKHM
+576 APVFGNIIGPVLKHM
-591 NVAPDA
+591 NIAPDA
-597 VVGHG
+597 LNNHG

>member
-1 MGEHQKYSFL
+1 
-11 ITPTCADAQVFFAR
+11 
-25 KKSRG
+25 
-30 FMPRLKKF
+30 MPRIKKF
-38 LGKDQVTAPFNPFRF
+38 LGKDQIKAPFNPFRF

-58 GVLACMVF
+58 GVLTCLVL
-66 LLARVAD
+66 LLARVGD

-92 TVTLPTPR
+92 TVTLPTNR
-100 GTLLDRNGDAL
+100 GTLLDRNGEAL
-111 ALSVPS
+111 ALSVPA

-126 VLEAHPDFSSA
+126 VLEAHPDFTNA
-137 KWQYLANALNQSPDQ
+137 KWQYLANALNERPEA
-152 IAAQINA
+152 IAAQIQANP
-159 SGERRFLYLGR
+159 RKRFLYLGR
-170 KIELGLAKDIAQLH
+170 KIELGIAKDISKLH
-184 LKGISTQY
+184 LKGISSVY
-192 DDSRFYPM
+192 NDSRFYPM
-200 SEAAAPLLGIVGTD
+200 SEAAAPLLGVVGAD
-214 NRGLN
+214 NKGLN
-219 GLERGYDKL
+219 GLEHGYDKL
-228 LQGEPGYEKYRQD
+228 LQGEPGVEKYRQD
-241 GDGNIIAMIDYQPPQ
+241 GEGNIIAMIDYESPKQP
-256 QSPTVQLSIDKF
+256 PTVQLSIDKF
-268 DQYTLYTKLR
+268 DQYTLYSKLR

-288 GAAVLIKIDTGEIL
+288 GAAVLVKVDTGEIL
-302 GMASYPSYNPNHFD
+302 GMASYPSFNPNNYAD
-316 NVSPAQMRNAAIN
+316 ASPAQMRNAAIN

-344 EGLERK
+344 EGLERH
-350 LVRPDSVIDTTPYY
+350 LVRADSVIDTTPYR

-373 GHWSRLT
+373 GHWPRLT

-400 PAQVLVN
+400 PAEALVN
-407 TYSNFGLGKPTG
+407 TYQAFGLGKPTG

-463 TLGSYGVYRPLSITK
+463 TIGAYGVYRPLSITK
-478 VTPPVL
+478 VTPPVI
-484 GTRVANAETVQQVIH
+484 GKQVANPETVKDVIH

-531 GPEGKYDGGYINYT
+531 GASGKYDGGYINYT
-545 AGVAPASDP
+545 VGVAPASHP
-554 QVALVVMI
+554 EVALVIMI

-576 APVFGNIIGAVLKHM
+576 APVFGNIIGPVLKHM
-591 NVAPDA
+591 NIPPDA
-597 VVGHG
+597 LYGHG

>member
-1 MGEHQKYSFL
+1 
-11 ITPTCADAQVFFAR
+11 
-25 KKSRG
+25 
-30 FMPRLKKF
+30 MPPLKRNKA
-38 LGKDQVTAPFNPFRF
+38 KDQPAPTFNPLRF
-53 RLICL
+53 RLVCL
-58 GVLACMVF
+58 GVLGCLVF
-66 LLARVAD
+66 LLASTAD

-82 EHEADQRSLR
+82 EKQADERSLR
-92 TVTLPTPR
+92 TVTLPTNR
-100 GTLLDRNGDAL
+100 GTLLDRNGEAL

-126 VLEAHPDFSSA
+126 VLEAHPDFTSD
-137 KWQYLANALNQSPDQ
+137 KWEYLANALDQRPEQ

-159 SGERRFLYLGR
+159 NPNRRFLYLGR
-170 KIELGLAKDIAQLH
+170 KIELGIAKDIAKLH
-184 LKGISTQY
+184 LTGITTVY

-200 SEAAAPLLGIVGTD
+200 SEATGPLLGIVGAD
-214 NRGLN
+214 NTGLT
-219 GLERGYDKL
+219 GLEKGFDKL
-228 LQGEPGYEKYRQD
+228 LQGTPGVEKYRQD
-241 GDGNIIAMIDYQPPQ
+241 ANGNIVAMINYEPPRQP
-256 QSPTVQLSIDKF
+256 PTVQLSIDKF
-268 DQYTLYTKLR
+268 DQYTMYSKLR
-278 DGVLLNKADS
+278 DGVILNKADS

-302 GMASYPSYNPNHFD
+302 GMASYPSFNPNNFVD
-316 NVSPAQMRNAAIN
+316 VSPMQMRNTAIN

-344 EGLERK
+344 EGLIRK
-350 LVRPDSVIDTTPYY
+350 LVRPDSVLDTTPYR

-373 GHWSRLT
+373 GHWPRLT

-400 PAQVLVN
+400 PAEVLVN
-407 TYSNFGLGKPTG
+407 TYHSFGLGKPTG

-426 VGYFPAHRQ
+426 VGYFPLHRE

-463 TLGSYGVYRPLSITK
+463 TLGSFGVYRPLSITK
-478 VTPPVL
+478 VSPPVM
-484 GTRVANAETVQQVIH
+484 GTRVAPEDTVRSVVH

-531 GPEGKYDGGYINYT
+531 GDSGKYDGGYINYT
-545 AGVAPASDP
+545 AGVAPASNP
-554 QVALVVMI
+554 QVALVIMI

-576 APVFGNIIGAVLKHM
+576 APVFGNIIGPVLKHM
-591 NVAPDA
+591 NIAPDA
-597 VVGHG
+597 LNNHG